1 MNKRFRIL
9 IINPK
14 TTSTNICIFHN
25 EICIFKE
32 SIHHDTS
39 KNDLSE
45 IDEVVYE
52 RKKVIL
58 QVLNESGINM
68 SRLHAV
74 CSNGGLIRPVE
85 GGTYIVNDRMVI
97 DLKNNYYGIHAS
109 NIGGV
114 LANDIA
120 KGLNIPA
127 YIVDPPVVNELS
139 SLATFTG
146 LPGIERKSIFHA
158 LNQKYVAR
166 KAAAEL
172 GKTYKKTNL
181 IVAHIGL
188 GITIG
193 AHKLGKVID
202 VNNGLHGDGP
212 FSIERAGTIPSEGL
226 IALCYSG
233 VFSQE
238 EIVKEITYN
247 GGLKAY
253 LHTDNI
259 DEIENRI
266 HNDDLLAKRIFE
278 TMAYQIAK
286 EIGSMATVLNGN
298 VDGVVLT
305 GNLSKSSLLTKY
317 IINQINWIAD
327 VFIYP
332 GEYDIQALNE
342 GALRVLR
349 KQETPKF
356 YYNKDEDEK
365 II

>member
-1 MNKRFRIL
+1 VNKRFRIL

-25 EICIFKE
+25 EVCIFKE
-32 SIHHDTS
+32 TIHHETS
-39 KNDLSE
+39 MNNLSE
-45 IDEVVYE
+45 IDQVVSE
-52 RKKVIL
+52 RKKEIL
-58 QVLNESGINM
+58 QILNDSGINM

-74 CSNGGLIRPVE
+74 CSNGGLIRHVE
-85 GGTYIVNDRMVI
+85 GGTYFVNEHMLT
-97 DLKNNYYGIHAS
+97 DLRNNFNGIHSS
-109 NIGGV
+109 NLGGV
-114 LANDIA
+114 LASEIA
-120 KGLNIPA
+120 NGLNIPA
-127 YIVDPPVVNELS
+127 YIVDPPVVNELIDI
-139 SLATFTG
+139 ATCTG

-166 KAAAEL
+166 KTAAEL
-172 GKTYKKTNL
+172 EKKYETTNL

-193 AHKLGKVID
+193 AHQCGKVID

-233 VFSQE
+233 VFTQE

-259 DEIENRI
+259 EEIEKRI
-266 HNDDLLAKRIFE
+266 HNNDPLAKHIFE
-278 TMAYQIAK
+278 AMAYQIAK
-286 EIGSMATVLNGN
+286 EIGSMATVLKGS

-305 GNLSKSSLLTKY
+305 GHLSHSKLLTTY
-317 IINQINWIAD
+317 IMDRVNWIAD

-342 GALRVLR
+342 GVLRVLR
-349 KQETPKF
+349 NEETSKI
-356 YYNKDEDEK
+356 YHKNDEGEK